1 MFGAPPNLSQ
11 RESLVS
17 GHSYEVG
24 YELVELEGALE
35 RPLFRDG
42 SDIDAASFALLEPA
56 ARSKLSIGGTC
67 RIRMDSQLTSEGAR
81 AGEFGSRRKLAA
93 RNREDDLGSE
103 LFADR
108 YLALAGDPKAH
119 LDSVLNRHGVLKSVY
134 AVLPARARW

>member
-81 AGEFGSRRKLAA
+81 AGEFGSRLKLAA

-119 LDSVLNRHGVLKSVY
+119 RDSVLNRPWFVRELTS
-134 AVLPARARW
+134 